1 MYAGCRHGAELHSPG
16 VTLADAGQESSSSFG
31 SATRRRLLKWPDNQ
45 LPDSLRHDNLLLRC
59 RRNDGP
65 GRLGLKQSRHA
76 TSPLPRQKSFPAPH
90 QLLRTDR
97 NKLLRGVAAPLVDST
112 TGEHTAI
119 AGKRRRIC
127 GKFSSHEL
135 FFTTPTLYY
144 KRSGIDGDEKMWSR
158 ITF

>member
-1 MYAGCRHGAELHSPG
+1 MVPEDWA
-16 VTLADAGQESSSSFG
+16 SSS
-31 SATRRRLLKWPDNQ
+31 
-45 LPDSLRHDNLLLRC
+45 HDMR
-59 RRNDGP
+59 
-65 GRLGLKQSRHA
+65 QA
-76 TSPLPRQKSFPAPH
+76 PLPRQESFPAPH

-97 NKLLRGVAAPLVDST
+97 NKLLRGVASPLVDST